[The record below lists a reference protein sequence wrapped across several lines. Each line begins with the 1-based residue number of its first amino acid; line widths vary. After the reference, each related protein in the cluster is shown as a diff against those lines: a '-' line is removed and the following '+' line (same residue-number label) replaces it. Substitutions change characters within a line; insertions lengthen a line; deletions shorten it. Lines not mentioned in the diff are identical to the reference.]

1 MKSAK
6 LRHKSSRT
14 SRSTPKVWPCVLKA
28 PRRIGKAFALA
39 ANAFLAMN
47 CPSSRLSAAHMKK
60 ILLLST
66 LASFAMICSCQ
77 RQDSAADA
85 QLAQR
90 KSELDARET
99 ALGEREKTLDARER
113 ALAEREKASANTST
127 IRPELQSPRQTP
139 NAAEAKTER
148 DRRLQQLPPEFQALI
163 RDASQAKAE
172 SRGDKQ
178 KSSDPAEA
186 RPQRDKSSLSNQRQ
200 LSPEDLQ
207 REWQRKLDQAKT
219 SGAVMSPT
227 AEDALLTPS
236 PTPQ

>member
-1 MKSAK
+1 
-6 LRHKSSRT
+6 
-14 SRSTPKVWPCVLKA
+14 
-28 PRRIGKAFALA
+28 
-39 ANAFLAMN
+39 
-47 CPSSRLSAAHMKK
+47 MKK
-60 ILLLST
+60 MFLLST

-113 ALAEREKASANTST
+113 ALAQREHATAHTSA
-127 IRPELQSPRQTP
+127 IRPELQSPRQIP

-148 DRRLQQLPPEFQALI
+148 DRRLQQLPPEFRALI
-163 RDASQAKAE
+163 PDASQVKAE
-172 SRGDKQ
+172 SRTDKR
-178 KSSDPAEA
+178 KSSDPTEA
-186 RPQRDKSSLSNQRQ
+186 RPDRSILSNQRQ

-227 AEDALLTPS
+227 AEDTLLTPS

>member
-47 CPSSRLSAAHMKK
+47 CPSNRLCTAHMKK
-60 ILLLST
+60 MFLLST

>member
-1 MKSAK
+1 
-6 LRHKSSRT
+6 
-14 SRSTPKVWPCVLKA
+14 V
-28 PRRIGKAFALA
+28 

-47 CPSSRLSAAHMKK
+47 CPSSRLCAAHMKK
-60 ILLLST
+60 MFLLST

-77 RQDSAADA
+77 KQDSAADA

-113 ALAEREKASANTST
+113 ALAKRENATANTST

-148 DRRLQQLPPEFQALI
+148 DRRLQQLPPEFRALI
-163 RDASQAKAE
+163 PDASQVKAE

-178 KSSDPAEA
+178 KSSDPAAA
-186 RPQRDKSSLSNQRQ
+186 RPERDRSVLSNQRQ

-207 REWQRKLDQAKT
+207 REWQRKLDQAKS
-219 SGAVMSPT
+219 SGAAMSPA
-227 AEDALLTPS
+227 AEDTLLTPS

>member
-1 MKSAK
+1 
-6 LRHKSSRT
+6 
-14 SRSTPKVWPCVLKA
+14 
-28 PRRIGKAFALA
+28 
-39 ANAFLAMN
+39 
-47 CPSSRLSAAHMKK
+47 MKK
-60 ILLLST
+60 MFLLST

-77 RQDSAADA
+77 RQDSAAEA
-85 QLAQR
+85 QIAQR

-99 ALGEREKTLDARER
+99 AVGEKERTLDARER
-113 ALAEREKASANTST
+113 ALALREKATANTRT

-148 DRRLQQLPPEFQALI
+148 DRRLQQLPPEFRALI
-163 RDASQAKAE
+163 PDASQVKAE

-178 KSSDPAEA
+178 NSSDPAEA
-186 RPQRDKSSLSNQRQ
+186 RPERNRSVLSNQRQ

-207 REWQRKLDQAKT
+207 REWQRKLDQAQT
-219 SGAVMSPT
+219 SGATMSPA

>member
-1 MKSAK
+1 
-6 LRHKSSRT
+6 
-14 SRSTPKVWPCVLKA
+14 
-28 PRRIGKAFALA
+28 
-39 ANAFLAMN
+39 MN
-47 CPSSRLSAAHMKK
+47 CSSSRLSAAHMKK
-60 ILLLST
+60 IFLLST

-113 ALAEREKASANTST
+113 ALVERQNAAASTSR
-127 IRPELQSPRQTP
+127 IRPELQSPRQIP

-148 DRRLQQLPPEFQALI
+148 DRRIQQVPPEFRALI
-163 RDASQAKAE
+163 PDASQVKAE
-172 SRGDKQ
+172 SGGEKQ
-178 KSSDPAEA
+178 RSSDPGQA
-186 RPQRDKSSLSNQRQ
+186 RAKTDRSILPNQRQ

-227 AEDALLTPS
+227 AEDTLLTPS

>member
-47 CPSSRLSAAHMKK
+47 CSSSRLSAAHMKK

>member
-1 MKSAK
+1 M
-6 LRHKSSRT
+6 
-14 SRSTPKVWPCVLKA
+14 LKA

-47 CPSSRLSAAHMKK
+47 CPSRRICAAHMKK
-60 ILLLST
+60 MFLLST
-66 LASFAMICSCQ
+66 LASFAIICSCQ
-77 RQDSAADA
+77 RQDSTADA

-113 ALAEREKASANTST
+113 ALAQREKAAANTST
-127 IRPELQSPRQTP
+127 IRPQLQSPRQIP
-139 NAAEAKTER
+139 NAAEAKAER
-148 DRRLQQLPPEFQALI
+148 DRRLQQLPPEFRALI
-163 RDASQAKAE
+163 PDASQVKAE
-172 SRGDKQ
+172 SSTDKR
-178 KSSDPAEA
+178 KSSDPTEA
-186 RPQRDKSSLSNQRQ
+186 RPDRSILSNQRQ

-227 AEDALLTPS
+227 AEDTLLTPS

>member
-1 MKSAK
+1 
-6 LRHKSSRT
+6 
-14 SRSTPKVWPCVLKA
+14 
-28 PRRIGKAFALA
+28 
-39 ANAFLAMN
+39 
-47 CPSSRLSAAHMKK
+47 MKK
-60 ILLLST
+60 MFFLST

>member
-1 MKSAK
+1 
-6 LRHKSSRT
+6 
-14 SRSTPKVWPCVLKA
+14 
-28 PRRIGKAFALA
+28 
-39 ANAFLAMN
+39 
-47 CPSSRLSAAHMKK
+47 MKK

-66 LASFAMICSCQ
+66 LASFAMICSC
-77 RQDSAADA
+77 RKQDSAADA

-113 ALAEREKASANTST
+113 ALAERENATANTST
-127 IRPELQSPRQTP
+127 IRPELQSRRQIP
-139 NAAEAKTER
+139 NAAEAKAER
-148 DRRLQQLPPEFQALI
+148 DRRIQQLPPEFRALI
-163 RDASQAKAE
+163 PDASQVKAE

-178 KSSDPAEA
+178 KSSDPSEA
-186 RPQRDKSSLSNQRQ
+186 RPERARSILSNQRQ

-219 SGAVMSPT
+219 SGAGMSPA
-227 AEDALLTPS
+227 AEGTLLSPS

>member
-1 MKSAK
+1 MALRVKSTEAN
-6 LRHKSSRT
+6 
-14 SRSTPKVWPCVLKA
+14 W
-28 PRRIGKAFALA
+28 KAFALA

-47 CPSSRLSAAHMKK
+47 CPSNRLCTAHMKK
-60 ILLLST
+60 MFLLST

-90 KSELDARET
+90 KSELDTRET

-139 NAAEAKTER
+139 NAAEAKTET

>member
-1 MKSAK
+1 
-6 LRHKSSRT
+6 
-14 SRSTPKVWPCVLKA
+14 
-28 PRRIGKAFALA
+28 
-39 ANAFLAMN
+39 MN
-47 CPSSRLSAAHMKK
+47 CPSSRLCAPHMKK

-66 LASFAMICSCQ
+66 LVCFAMIYSCQ
-77 RQDSAADA
+77 KQDSAADA

-90 KSELDARET
+90 KSELDTRET

-113 ALAEREKASANTST
+113 ALAKRENAAANTST

-148 DRRLQQLPPEFQALI
+148 DRRLEQLPPEFRALI
-163 RDASQAKAE
+163 PDASQAKAK

-178 KSSDPAEA
+178 NSSDPAEA
-186 RPQRDKSSLSNQRQ
+186 RPERDRSSLSNQKQ

-219 SGAVMSPT
+219 SGA
-227 AEDALLTPS
+227 ECLL
-236 PTPQ
+236 QRRILC

>member
-1 MKSAK
+1 
-6 LRHKSSRT
+6 
-14 SRSTPKVWPCVLKA
+14 
-28 PRRIGKAFALA
+28 
-39 ANAFLAMN
+39 MN
-47 CPSSRLSAAHMKK
+47 CPSSRLCAAHMKK
-60 ILLLST
+60 MFLLST

-99 ALGEREKTLDARER
+99 ALGEREK
-113 ALAEREKASANTST
+113 ALAKRENATANTST
-127 IRPELQSPRQTP
+127 IRPELQSPRQIP

-148 DRRLQQLPPEFQALI
+148 DRRIQQLPPEFRALI
-163 RDASQAKAE
+163 PDGSQVKAE
-172 SRGDKQ
+172 SRGDKRE
-178 KSSDPAEA
+178 SSDPAEA
-186 RPQRDKSSLSNQRQ
+186 RPEKNRSILSNQRP

-219 SGAVMSPT
+219 SGAAMSPA
-227 AEDALLTPS
+227 AEDTLLTPS

>member
-1 MKSAK
+1 
-6 LRHKSSRT
+6 
-14 SRSTPKVWPCVLKA
+14 VLKA
-28 PRRIGKAFALA
+28 PRRSGKAFVPK
-39 ANAFLAMN
+39 ANAFLAMK
-47 CPSSRLSAAHMKK
+47 CPSSRLFAAHMKK
-60 ILLLST
+60 MFLLST

-77 RQDSAADA
+77 RQDSAAEA

-113 ALAEREKASANTST
+113 ALAEREKATANTST
-127 IRPELQSPRQTP
+127 IRPELQSPRQIP

-148 DRRLQQLPPEFQALI
+148 DRRIQQLPPEIRALVLDPS
-163 RDASQAKAE
+163 RVKAE
-172 SRGDKQ
+172 NSRDKRD
-178 KSSDPAEA
+178 SSDPAEA
-186 RPQRDKSSLSNQRQ
+186 QAARDKSSLYNQRQ

-219 SGAVMSPT
+219 SGEEMSP
-227 AEDALLTPS
+227 APEDASLTPS

>member
-1 MKSAK
+1 M
-6 LRHKSSRT
+6 
-14 SRSTPKVWPCVLKA
+14 LKA

-47 CPSSRLSAAHMKK
+47 CPPSRLCAAHMKK
-60 ILLLST
+60 MLLLST

-99 ALGEREKTLDARER
+99 AVGEKERTLDARER
-113 ALAEREKASANTST
+113 ALALREKATANTRT

-148 DRRLQQLPPEFQALI
+148 DRRLQQLPPEFRALI
-163 RDASQAKAE
+163 PDASQVKAE

-178 KSSDPAEA
+178 NSSDPAEA
-186 RPQRDKSSLSNQRQ
+186 RPERNRSVLSNQRQ

-207 REWQRKLDQAKT
+207 REWQRKLDQAQT
-219 SGAVMSPT
+219 SGAAMSPA
-227 AEDALLTPS
+227 AEYTTPS

>member
-1 MKSAK
+1 
-6 LRHKSSRT
+6 
-14 SRSTPKVWPCVLKA
+14 
-28 PRRIGKAFALA
+28 
-39 ANAFLAMN
+39 
-47 CPSSRLSAAHMKK
+47 MKK
-60 ILLLST
+60 MFLLST

-99 ALGEREKTLDARER
+99 ALGEREKALDARER
-113 ALAEREKASANTST
+113 ALAEREHATANTRT
-127 IRPELQSPRQTP
+127 IRPELQSPRQIP

-148 DRRLQQLPPEFQALI
+148 DRRIQQLPPEFRALI
-163 RDASQAKAE
+163 PDASQVKAD
-172 SRGDKQ
+172 SAGDKQ
-178 KSSDPAEA
+178 RSSDPRQA
-186 RPQRDKSSLSNQRQ
+186 RAAKTDRSILPSQRQ

-227 AEDALLTPS
+227 VEDTLLTPS

>member
-1 MKSAK
+1 
-6 LRHKSSRT
+6 
-14 SRSTPKVWPCVLKA
+14 
-28 PRRIGKAFALA
+28 
-39 ANAFLAMN
+39 MN
-47 CPSSRLSAAHMKK
+47 CPSNRLCTAHMKK
-60 ILLLST
+60 MFLLST

-90 KSELDARET
+90 KSELDTRET

-113 ALAEREKASANTST
+113 ALAEREKATANTRT
-127 IRPELQSPRQTP
+127 IRTELQSPRQIP

-178 KSSDPAEA
+178 KSYDPAEA